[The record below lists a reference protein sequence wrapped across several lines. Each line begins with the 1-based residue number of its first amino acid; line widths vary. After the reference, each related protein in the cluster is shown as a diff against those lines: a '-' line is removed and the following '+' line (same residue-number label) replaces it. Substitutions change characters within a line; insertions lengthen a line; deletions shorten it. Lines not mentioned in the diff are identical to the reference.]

1 MKEPQQGE
9 RHHTK
14 ATSHRFGTSRKER
27 ERHEIR
33 FVEDHEQGMGDFQ
46 KVQNELF
53 GSPAQS
59 MEQCEGKERERRQDR
74 IREEGRRMP
83 RGCEN
88 LEGLAE
94 YRL

>member
-1 MKEPQQGE
+1 
-9 RHHTK
+9 
-14 ATSHRFGTSRKER
+14 
-27 ERHEIR
+27 
-33 FVEDHEQGMGDFQ
+33 MGDFQ
-46 KVQNELF
+46 KVQNKLF

-74 IREEGRRMP
+74 SREEGHRML

-88 LEGLAE
+88 VEGLAG